1 MGCMFDTPGTGWFDS
16 KFLST
21 GEIRSRDVCF
31 LLNVIEPNDT
41 MTHYGGTVPGLVG
54 VTVGRK
60 DVAQYHTK
68 SQFFQKPGVIFWC
81 HHIPETAHI
90 FAAGISKTRK
100 LTERA
105 SRPAVSNLQPSL
117 ATETTVLPQINTP
130 APLLGFTLWVINT
143 QKLITWTWSYN

>member
-1 MGCMFDTPGTGWFDS
+1 MVD
-16 KFLST
+16 
-21 GEIRSRDVCF
+21 
-31 LLNVIEPNDT
+31 
-41 MTHYGGTVPGLVG
+41 GGTVPGLVG

-117 ATETTVLPQINTP
+117 ATETTVLPQINTCT
-130 APLLGFTLWVINT
+130 APWVYTLSNKYTKAHYLDLVI
-143 QKLITWTWSYN
+143 